1 LERRSSMA
9 KCLRWPPPPAAFGCS
24 GSGSIRPPA
33 LDGIRGM
40 VESVEA
46 SRETRVP
53 LIHTSSGLHM
63 KRHGGSGRSGSG
75 GTVMAVAAAHAIRR
89 QATRGADWRVARAGP
104 AESLAGSPGG
114 PAHLLPACNKN
125 YACL

>member
-24 GSGSIRPPA
+24 GSGAIRPPA

-46 SRETRVP
+46 SRESRLHTTRAQN
-53 LIHTSSGLHM
+53 SGGT
-63 KRHGGSGRSGSG
+63 RNSGGGGSG
-75 GTVMAVAAAHAIRR
+75 
-89 QATRGADWRVARAGP
+89 
-104 AESLAGSPGG
+104 
-114 PAHLLPACNKN
+114 ACNPQ
-125 YACL
+125 ASDQDVD